1 MIGYNCRVPFVKGY
15 PGVTFLSLSL
25 EARRRPRGWSLQGW
39 RMQTM
44 QKILRTTLVV
54 TVAILVLATAARS
67 KSAGEVI
74 NGPLVVNGGLT
85 VAGPLKVD
93 GWLTID
99 CSKMPASTTGIAFKG
114 KMNFVSSG
122 DPKAEP
128 PGRRE
133 PKVINGDMTVNGPLT
148 VHGPLT
154 VQGQLAVQKSLTV
167 GGLVH
172 YTGCSGGLS
181 Q

>member
-1 MIGYNCRVPFVKGY
+1 
-15 PGVTFLSLSL
+15 
-25 EARRRPRGWSLQGW
+25 
-39 RMQTM
+39 M
-44 QKILRTTLVV
+44 QKVLGSTLVAAL
-54 TVAILVLATAARS
+54 AILVLATAARS

-74 NGPLVVNGGLT
+74 NGPLIVNGALT

-99 CSKMPASTTGIAFKG
+99 CSKMPPDATGITFKG
-114 KMNFVSSG
+114 QVSLVSEG
-122 DPKAEP
+122 NPKAEL

-133 PKVINGDMTVNGPLT
+133 AKVINGDVTINGPLT

-154 VQGQLAVQKSLTV
+154 VQGQLAVQKSITV

-172 YTGCSGGLS
+172 YRACSGGLG
-181 Q
+181 